1 MDSTIAAI
9 VSALITGI
17 IGPISA
23 LAIQKKLKDSEFPTF
38 SKERVSRLKGKW
50 YGRFTQMVA
59 DKEVTFDVAVSLKN
73 QGKVIEGDV
82 RYDNQRG
89 ERVCLIMYNGMF
101 DGNILKIEYKNE
113 LPYIFQK
120 GSVIVEMNA
129 RGDALHGRF
138 VGYSPDQKKVIVGEL
153 SCTDRPVQQNQIAP

>member
-1 MDSTIAAI
+1 MDAALSALI
-9 VSALITGI
+9 SALITGI
-17 IGPISA
+17 LGPVST
-23 LAIQKKLKDSEFPTF
+23 LMVQRKLKDAEFPTF
-38 SKERVSRLKGKW
+38 SKERVSRLRGKW
-50 YGRFTQMVA
+50 YGHFTQMLA

-73 QGKVIEGDV
+73 QGKVIEGEV

-89 ERVCLIMYNGMF
+89 ERVCLVMYNGMF

-129 RGDALHGRF
+129 RGDTLHGRF
-138 VGYSPDQKKVIVGEL
+138 VGYSPDQKKIIVGEL
-153 SCTDRPVQQNQIAP
+153 SCTDRPVQQNQSAP